1 MGIAFLPDAGVPES
15 DPPADGLVPVLPDDV
30 GRERPLRVVVPAV
43 LAEIPRIRA
52 VLTEIRAFLA
62 SVG

>member
-1 MGIAFLPDAGVPES
+1 MGIAFIPDAGIPASVP
-15 DPPADGLVPVLPDDV
+15 PGDGLVPVLPDDV

-52 VLTEIRAFLA
+52 VLTEIRAFL
-62 SVG
+62 GTI